1 MPFEDLNGKVVLVTG
16 ASRGLGKA
24 MAVEFSRYGAKVAA
38 NYNASSEK
46 AHQLKNDNPEIE
58 IFKADVSDRKQ
69 VNDMIGSIVA
79 AFGRIDIVVNNAGVW
94 KLQAFEEF
102 DESAFERMW
111 RVNLLGAVYATLEAL
126 P

>member
-1 MPFEDLNGKVVLVTG
+1 MQFEDLKEKVVLVTG

-24 MAVEFSRYGAKVAA
+24 MAVEFSRHGAQVAA

-46 AHQLKNDNPEIE
+46 AQQLKEDNPGIE

-69 VNDMIGSIVA
+69 VRWMVNSIIKSM
-79 AFGRIDIVVNNAGVW
+79 GRIDVIVNNAGVW

-102 DESAFERMW
+102 DEVAFEMMW
-111 RVNLLGAVYATLEAL
+111 RI
-126 P
+126 